1 MRTLRWTK
9 TVTYFLIVAVTNFV
23 CLYSGWL
30 LRANSIQLIEKA
42 SSTNLHLPEHSSKKN
57 AHAHQE
63 GPYVIPHSSGQIPM
77 FSHSLH
83 IPLVNDTKRFHG
95 NRNLLLKREKI
106 LRLLQ
111 AFRPTVTLKESRL
124 LSSIIHRFVSVMY
137 NNDITYFMY
146 GGTLL
151 GSYRHHDV
159 IPWDDDADFIVSRRE
174 RQLVYKLL
182 SQLKPH
188 YFLDVKQKTRWKF
201 YSVLSRPIR
210 GYTWDWP
217 FLDISFFEENSTHIW
232 DGDPVYSDTFV
243 YDKDIIFPLK
253 MRPFAD
259 MTIPAPR
266 DIESF
271 LYQNYNPDT
280 CESNI
285 YDHRRENSV
294 PSLFRKSVP
303 CSLLMDKFP
312 FVSRT
317 IVRQGVNETLRVNG
331 RILSWFLDEKE
342 EV

>member
-1 MRTLRWTK
+1 MRTLKWTK
-9 TVTYFLIVAVTNFV
+9 AVTYVLIVAITNFV

-30 LRANSIQLIEKA
+30 LRSNSIQLIERA
-42 SSTNLHLPEHSSKKN
+42 SSTNMHLSEHPHERN
-57 AHAHQE
+57 AHAHRD
-63 GPYVIPHSSGQIPM
+63 VLNVFPHSSGQLHM
-77 FSHSLH
+77 FPHSLPH
-83 IPLVNDTKRFHG
+83 VNDTKQLDVS
-95 NRNLLLKREKI
+95 RNLQLKREKI

-111 AFRPTVTLKESRL
+111 AFRPTVTLKESRVL
-124 LSSIIHRFVSVMY
+124 YSIIRRFVSVMY

-159 IPWDDDADFIVSRRE
+159 IPWDDDADFIVSRLQ
-174 RQLVYKLL
+174 RQRVYKLL

-188 YFLDVKQKTRWKF
+188 YFLDVKQKRRWKF

-232 DGDPVYSDTFV
+232 DGDPVYSDEFV

-253 MRPFAD
+253 MRPLSD
-259 MTIPAPR
+259 MTIPSPR
-266 DIESF
+266 DVESF
-271 LYQNYNPDT
+271 LYQNYKPDT
-280 CESNI
+280 CKSNI

-317 IVRQGVNETLRVNG
+317 IVPQGVNETLRLNG
-331 RILSWFLDEKE
+331 RVISWFLDRTED
-342 EV
+342 V